1 LLIFFISFLCAC
13 TFFVDCCCISESRQP
28 FADPNAKKKY
38 TETTYGQHVLST
50 ARSLLGSTLF
60 GIAMTAGLHYY
71 KGMLAGLA
79 IQTVM
84 APLNLAENPIVKA
97 LLLGQGIREQDKIF
111 EEKTLSE
118 LTADDEVV
126 DGQGNT
132 IPRNSLGSSAAAA
145 NRSSTSSAIMDPN
158 KKLEEI
164 MLDTWDAGA
173 KADLTELMG
182 VLNKKNCNY
191 QTSEDKW
198 TCLMLLS
205 GLGGVSGTTTA
216 IRHVWHELGADA
228 ALTDKEGWNAAHWA
242 AFHGSI
248 DAAKELRKDT
258 SMLQVKDK
266 EGHTPIETAKNE
278 KNEKVASLFE
288 EALVESKKSK

>member
-1 LLIFFISFLCAC
+1 
-13 TFFVDCCCISESRQP
+13 
-28 FADPNAKKKY
+28 
-38 TETTYGQHVLST
+38 LST

-60 GIAMTAGLHYY
+60 GIVMTAGLHYY

-84 APLNLAENPIVKA
+84 APLNLAENAIVKA
-97 LLLGQGIREQDKIF
+97 LFLGKGLREDDKIF
-111 EEKTLSE
+111 EEKTASE

-132 IPRNSLGSSAAAA
+132 IPRNRLGSSAAANNA
-145 NRSSTSSAIMDPN
+145 ITSAGSSTAADPN

-164 MLDTWDAGA
+164 MLDTWDAGT
-173 KADLTELMG
+173 KADLTELMSA
-182 VLNKKNCNY
+182 LNKKNCNY
-191 QTSEDKW
+191 QTSEDQW

-258 SMLQVKDK
+258 SLLMVKDK
-266 EGHTPIETAKNE
+266 EGNTPIETAKNE
-278 KNEKVASLFE
+278 KNDQVASLFE

>member
-1 LLIFFISFLCAC
+1 
-13 TFFVDCCCISESRQP
+13 
-28 FADPNAKKKY
+28 
-38 TETTYGQHVLST
+38 
-50 ARSLLGSTLF
+50 
-60 GIAMTAGLHYY
+60 MTAGLHYY

-84 APLNLAENPIVKA
+84 APMNLAENAIVKA
-97 LLLGQGIREQDKIF
+97 LFFGHGIREQDKIF
-111 EEKTLSE
+111 EEKTISE

-145 NRSSTSSAIMDPN
+145 NKNATGGASSSMDPN

-173 KADLTELMG
+173 KADLTELMS

-248 DAAKELRKDT
+248 DAATELRKDT
-258 SMLQVKDK
+258 SLLKVKDK
-266 EGHTPIETAKNE
+266 EGNTPIETAKNE
-278 KNEKVASLFE
+278 KNDQVASLFE

>member
-1 LLIFFISFLCAC
+1 
-13 TFFVDCCCISESRQP
+13 
-28 FADPNAKKKY
+28 
-38 TETTYGQHVLST
+38 
-50 ARSLLGSTLF
+50 
-60 GIAMTAGLHYY
+60 MTAGLHYY

-84 APLNLAENPIVKA
+84 APLNLAENAIVKA
-97 LLLGQGIREQDKIF
+97 LVLGQGIREEDKIF
-111 EEKTLSE
+111 EEKTASE

-132 IPRNSLGSSAAAA
+132 IPRNRLGSSAAANNA
-145 NRSSTSSAIMDPN
+145 ITGGGRAGSTADPN

-173 KADLTELMG
+173 NADLTELMSA
-182 VLNKKNCNY
+182 LNKKNCNY
-191 QTSEDKW
+191 QTSEDQW

-258 SMLQVKDK
+258 SLLKVKDK
-266 EGHTPIETAKNE
+266 EGNTPIETAKNE
-278 KNEKVASLFE
+278 KNDQVASLFE
-288 EALVESKKSK
+288 EALAESKKSK

>member
-1 LLIFFISFLCAC
+1 
-13 TFFVDCCCISESRQP
+13 
-28 FADPNAKKKY
+28 
-38 TETTYGQHVLST
+38 
-50 ARSLLGSTLF
+50 
-60 GIAMTAGLHYY
+60 MTAGLHYY

-84 APLNLAENPIVKA
+84 APLNLSENAIVKA
-97 LLLGQGIREQDKIF
+97 LFLGHGIREQDKIF
-111 EEKTLSE
+111 EEKTISE

-126 DGQGNT
+126 DGQGNA
-132 IPRNSLGSSAAAA
+132 IPRNNLGSSAANKNATGA
-145 NRSSTSSAIMDPN
+145 SSSMDPN

-258 SMLQVKDK
+258 SLLKVKDK
-266 EGHTPIETAKNE
+266 EGNTPIETAKKE
-278 KNEKVASLFE
+278 KNDQVASLFE
-288 EALVESKKSK
+288 EALGESKKSK